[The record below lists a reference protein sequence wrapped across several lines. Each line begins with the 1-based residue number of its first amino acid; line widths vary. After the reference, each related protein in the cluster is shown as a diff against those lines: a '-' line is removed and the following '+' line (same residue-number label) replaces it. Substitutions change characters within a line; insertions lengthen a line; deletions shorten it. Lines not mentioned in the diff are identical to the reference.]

1 MTANNPTIARRRL
14 FLVSA
19 ALVAIA
25 AWLPY
30 WGFVM
35 SAPQYP
41 DESLMLLVSHDGIGG
56 DVHEVETLQQYI
68 GVRFP
73 ERLPELDWLPLAMVT
88 LAAVLALAAFAGPGP
103 RGRLVRRSSIGLFA
117 VLLIAA
123 AATVQRR
130 LYSVGHDRN
139 HHAPITAVKDFTPRL
154 FGPTKVGN
162 FTVWSFPH
170 VGGVALIAA
179 MTLAV
184 AGARRKELP

>member
-1 MTANNPTIARRRL
+1 MTSRRRL
-14 FLVSA
+14 FLSAA
-19 ALVAIA
+19 ALVAVA

-41 DESLMLLVSHDGIGG
+41 DESLILQVSHTGIGG
-56 DVHEVETLQQYI
+56 DVQEVETLQQYI

-73 ERLPELDWLPLAMVT
+73 KELPELDWLPSSMVGLAIL
-88 LAAVLALAAFAGPGP
+88 LAAAGFAPLGVTGL
-103 RGRLVRRSSIGLFA
+103 LVRWSSIALFA
-117 VLLIAA
+117 ALLLVSAV
-123 AATVQRR
+123 TVQRR
-130 LYSVGHDRN
+130 LYSVGHERD

-170 VGGVALIAA
+170 VGGVALVAA

-184 AGARRKELP
+184 AGASRKALQ